1 MDNMEVLEH
10 LCAIRN
16 ILLHAGTRYWEDAG
30 LAFDEDVRVLGAELI
45 QRSKRLQLSYNKTI
59 LPLRD
64 LPFATVGE
72 GVNTILEHIKECK
85 SFVDD
90 KALGDSEDFGSRK
103 RFLRIIW
110 LEFGSLFH
118 C

>member
-30 LAFDEDVRVLGAELI
+30 LSFDEDVRILGGELI
-45 QRSKRLQLSYNKTI
+45 QRSKRLRVSSNKTI

-72 GVNTILEHIKECK
+72 GVQTILEYIKECK
-85 SFVDD
+85 SFVDN
-90 KALGDSEDFGSRK
+90 KALGTQKTLVSGRDF
-103 RFLRIIW
+103 
-110 LEFGSLFH
+110 
-118 C
+118 